1 MAAQQSSVEFE
12 TQVFEFPIST
22 TFRTGREGPT
32 FLLRITKDS
41 RSQQKTVYYLK
52 SRESEKLNFKP
63 VPPHVLA
70 AYLSPVHW
78 AMLARS

>member
-1 MAAQQSSVEFE
+1 MVEPQSSVEFE

-41 RSQQKTVYYLK
+41 RSQQKIVSFLR
-52 SRESEKLNFKP
+52 SHESEKLNFKP
-63 VPPHVLA
+63 VLPHVLA
-70 AYLSPVHW
+70 DYLSPVHW